1 MNNKIITKTLIQKS
15 LVVAVQSMDG
25 ATYHPRHQRGQVHWT
40 LESNPQQ
47 GHQLTHQMTCSHG
60 SIQLLKEKRFAGNLA
75 SNKNVQM
82 VQYSLRQS
90 IFASMLL
97 SSMDTQIL
105 SIVMQSL
112 LLKQWFMA
120 DLGVTVNNILVK
132 SPKELSGSYY
142 LAECTTKLTQHV
154 FTRALGFSGFEHL
167 SVKFTNL

>member
-1 MNNKIITKTLIQKS
+1 MNSKIIKKTLIQKS
-15 LVVAVQSMDG
+15 LIVAVQSMDG
-25 ATYHPRHQRGQVHWT
+25 ATYHPRHQRGQVRWT

-82 VQYSLRQS
+82 VQYSLHPYCQS

-97 SSMDTQIL
+97 SSMDTQML
-105 SIVMQSL
+105 STVMQSL

-142 LAECTTKLTQHV
+142 LAECTTELTQHV
-154 FTRALGFSGFEHL
+154 FTRALGFL
-167 SVKFTNL
+167 NRV

>member
-1 MNNKIITKTLIQKS
+1 
-15 LVVAVQSMDG
+15 
-25 ATYHPRHQRGQVHWT
+25 
-40 LESNPQQ
+40 
-47 GHQLTHQMTCSHG
+47 
-60 SIQLLKEKRFAGNLA
+60 
-75 SNKNVQM
+75 
-82 VQYSLRQS
+82 
-90 IFASMLL
+90 ML
-97 SSMDTQIL
+97 ST
-105 SIVMQSL
+105 VMQSL